1 MGGWAVKIQLL
12 THDDAT
18 QDHIAYTSPAE
29 FQDSSSVLGRLGAA
43 VTEQCFVLFY
53 TALRE
58 YWQGDCV
65 WCVGNEGGTSQNP
78 TFIFV

>member
-18 QDHIAYTSPAE
+18 QDHIAYTFPAE
-29 FQDSSSVLGRLGAA
+29 FQDSSSVLERLGASVA
-43 VTEQCFVLFY
+43 VHLTEQCLVLFC

-65 WCVGNEGGTSQNP
+65 
-78 TFIFV
+78 